1 MVKRAKPKRGRTSR
15 LSVWL
20 AFVLLCAACGA
31 SATGDV
37 ANRVGENEAPTSEE
51 VAVEEQAEVEEVEE
65 LADGILRLSAEP
77 TLPVDRPEPSAVEPS
92 IVRVI
97 GNGCGL
103 PALGTGFAIEEN
115 LIVTNAHLVAGRDQ
129 ETLAV
134 QNLDGEEFAAALIG
148 FDADLDLALLRVDE
162 VTFAPLNLVT
172 EVPIV
177 DGVAIG
183 IRTNNQTNIINE
195 VEFTVD
201 APVIVNWDGVFRDTE
216 SRFRGLRML
225 ADIRRGDSGSPLLI
239 NDQDVIGL
247 VQSTTRNQPQGYAV
261 GAADISEFVDG
272 LGPIAEAEEVI
283 SNRCA

>member
-1 MVKRAKPKRGRTSR
+1 MP
-15 LSVWL
+15 L
-20 AFVLLCAACGA
+20 VLVVAACGTA
-31 SATGDV
+31 PSEAADV
-37 ANRVGENEAPTSEE
+37 
-51 VAVEEQAEVEEVEE
+51 EVEEVEE
-65 LADGILRLSAEP
+65 IADGLLRLSEEP
-77 TLPVDRPEPSAVEPS
+77 TLPVDRPQPEAVVPS

-97 GNGCGL
+97 GLGCRA
-103 PALGTGFAIEEN
+103 PALGTGFAVEEN

-134 QNLDGEEFAAALIG
+134 QNLEGDEFSAVLIG
-148 FDADLDLALLRVDE
+148 FDPDLDLALLRVE
-162 VTFAPLNLVT
+162 GSSFEPLNLVT

-183 IRTNNQTNIINE
+183 IRTDAETNIINE

-201 APVIVNWDGVFRDTE
+201 ARVNVNWDGVFRDTE

-261 GAADISEFVDG
+261 GSADISEFVDAI
-272 LGPIAEAEEVI
+272 GPIDEAEPVI
-283 SNRCA
+283 SDRCA